1 MTVTS
6 LAGLRLGRLTT
17 SLSHGGSSES
27 DGESESRVRSSL
39 NSSCRAVSTVHG
51 QQLAT
56 EMPRPACGLRPA
68 RRQAAAAAAA
78 VTDSV

>member
-27 DGESESRVRSSL
+27 DGESESRVRSGL
-39 NSSCRAVSTVHG
+39 NASCRAVSTVHG
-51 QQLAT
+51 QQL